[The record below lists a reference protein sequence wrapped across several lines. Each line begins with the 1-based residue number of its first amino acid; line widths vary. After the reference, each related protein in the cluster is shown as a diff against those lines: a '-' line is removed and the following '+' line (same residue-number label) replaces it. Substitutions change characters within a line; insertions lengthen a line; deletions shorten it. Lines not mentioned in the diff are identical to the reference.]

1 MMDLS
6 GGGEYEM
13 NLRVLILC
21 YVRSCRVHSYPFG
34 VVRTCA
40 LENCWKLCVCVLT
53 LYDFVQQFIFLIL

>member
-40 LENCWKLCVCVLT
+40 LENCWKLCVC
-53 LYDFVQQFIFLIL
+53 